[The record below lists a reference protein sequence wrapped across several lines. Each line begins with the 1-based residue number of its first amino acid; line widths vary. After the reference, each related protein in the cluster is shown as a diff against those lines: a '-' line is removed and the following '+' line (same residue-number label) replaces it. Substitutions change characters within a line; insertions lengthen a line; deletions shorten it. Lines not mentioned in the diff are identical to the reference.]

1 MSSSAKPASS
11 RRSGRRVADEPLR
24 ARARVDA
31 PRLDADDAAHPL
43 RRRGGDPDQ
52 LRDLLR
58 RQVGDRRA
66 PLERVL
72 RLDAHLGAERAL
84 PFDDVRRDVLGE
96 RLDEERLADH
106 DRVDRFAEE
115 LREPR
120 HVHALLGGIEVDGA
134 RDLGR
139 ERLLAAVV
147 ADPDRLL
154 DAGDAGAGQP
164 ELDVG
169 GRRLQVEGQIVPGAR
184 HRVQP

>member
-1 MSSSAKPASS
+1 MSPSAKPASS
-11 RRSGRRVADEPLR
+11 SRSAAESRTSPCAHGHALMPQ
-24 ARARVDA
+24 
-31 PRLDADDAAHPL
+31 RLDADDAAHAL
-43 RRRGGDPDQ
+43 RRGGGDPDQ

-66 PLERVL
+66 ALERVL

-84 PFDDVRRDVLGE
+84 PLDDVRGDVLGE

-106 DRVDRFAEE
+106 DRVDRLAEQ

-120 HVHALLGGIEVDGA
+120 HVDALLGGIEVDRA
-134 RDLGR
+134 RDLGG
-139 ERLLAAVV
+139 ERLLVAVV
-147 ADPDRLL
+147 ADADRLL
-154 DAGDAGAGQP
+154 DAGHAGAGQP

-169 GRRLQVEGQIVPGAR
+169 RRRLQVEGQVVPGAR